1 MAPSVEGMTITTV
14 PDGYHTVTPWL
25 INEDAAGLIDF
36 ILDVFEGED
45 LGRVEHEGR
54 IGHAEVRVGDSVIM
68 LFDAKPEWPK
78 TPGYLRLYVADDA
91 GVLERAVA
99 RGGRVHTRPTEMFW
113 GDRVSR
119 MRDPFGN
126 LWWIHQRVAAPDE
139 TEMMRRMEQPEF
151 QRAMEYVQSRDF
163 FADAR

>member
-1 MAPSVEGMTITTV
+1 MTSIKTV

-25 INEDAAGLIDF
+25 INHDAAGLIDF

-45 LGRVEHEGR
+45 LGRVEHEGK

-68 LFDAKPEWPK
+68 LFDARDHWPA
-78 TPGYLRLYVADDA
+78 TPGFLRLYVADDA
-91 GVLERAVA
+91 RVLERAVT

-126 LWWIHQRVAAPDE
+126 LWWIHQRVAEPDE
-139 TEMMRRMEQPEF
+139 AEVMRRMNQPEF
-151 QRAMEYVQSRDF
+151 QEAMAYVQGRDPMD
-163 FADAR
+163 DAPQ